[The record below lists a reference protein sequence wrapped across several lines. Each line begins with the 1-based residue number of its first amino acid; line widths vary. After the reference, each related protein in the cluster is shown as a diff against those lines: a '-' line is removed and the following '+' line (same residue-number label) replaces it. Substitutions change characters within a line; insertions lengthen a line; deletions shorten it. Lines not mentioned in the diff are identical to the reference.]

1 MIVYQNSSQLFKK
14 NSYFHLERCSR
25 QSSLHWH
32 SALEF
37 IYIVDGSLKVNMNG
51 KIVTAK
57 AGEIAVVNSSI
68 VHSSTKA
75 EENFDY
81 FFLITDD
88 NFFKSNGLASD
99 LTTFAPLINTDK
111 ARELFEKII
120 RESESGDDFSNAA
133 VLSAIMEF
141 FVYLN
146 RNHAQQTEPS
156 PETEAKKVAMVRATI
171 TYLMEHYK
179 ERLTIDEIADNMH
192 FSKSY
197 LSHSFKE
204 ITHYSLINYIN
215 LLRCQNAR
223 TMMISGSSI
232 AEAATECGFSELS
245 YFTRVFKKTMGSLPS
260 AIDKEL

>member
-1 MIVYQNSSQLFKK
+1 MILYQNSTQLFKN

-25 QSSLHWH
+25 QPSLHWH

-37 IYIVDGSLKVNMNG
+37 LYILDGSVTVNMNG

-57 AGEIAVVNSSI
+57 AGEIAVVNSYI
-68 VHSSTKA
+68 VHSTTKA
-75 EENFDY
+75 EENIDY
-81 FFLITDD
+81 FFLVTDD

-99 LTTFAPLINTDK
+99 LTFFDPLINTDK

-120 RESESGDDFSNAA
+120 RESESADDFSNAA

-146 RNHAQQTEPS
+146 RNHTQRKEPS
-156 PETEAKKVAMVRATI
+156 PEAEAKKVAMVRATI
-171 TYLMEHYK
+171 TYLMEHCK
-179 ERLTIDEIADNMH
+179 EHLTIDEIANNMH

-223 TMMISGSSI
+223 TMMIGGASI

-245 YFTRVFKKTMGSLPS
+245 YFTRVFKKTMGVLPS
-260 AIDKEL
+260 AIEREL

>member
-1 MIVYQNSSQLFKK
+1 MIFYQNPSQLFTK
-14 NSYFHLERCSR
+14 NAYFHLERCSR
-25 QSSLHWH
+25 QPSLHWH

-37 IYIVDGSLKVNMNG
+37 LYILEGSVTVNMNG
-51 KIVTAK
+51 KKVTAK

-68 VHSSTKA
+68 VHSTTKA

-88 NFFKSNGLASD
+88 NFLKANKLTSD
-99 LTTFAPLINTDK
+99 QTNFESLINTDK

-120 RESESGDDFSNAA
+120 CESKKEDDFSNAA

-146 RNHAQQTEPS
+146 RNHTQTKELFPDA
-156 PETEAKKVAMVRATI
+156 EAKKVAMVRATI

-179 ERLTIDEIADNMH
+179 ERLTIDEIANKMH

-223 TMMISGSSI
+223 TMMIGGESI
-232 AEAATECGFSELS
+232 TVAASECGFSDIS
-245 YFTRVFKKTMGSLPS
+245 YFTRVFKKTMGTLPS
-260 AIDKEL
+260 AVGREL

>member
-1 MIVYQNSSQLFKK
+1 MIFYQNSSQLFKK

-25 QSSLHWH
+25 QPSLHWH
-32 SALEF
+32 SAIEF
-37 IYIVDGSLKVNMNG
+37 LYIINGGVKVNMNG

-57 AGEIAVVNSSI
+57 AGEITVVNSSI
-68 VHSSTKA
+68 VHSTTKA

-88 NFFKSNGLASD
+88 NFLKLNGLLSD
-99 LTTFAPLINTDK
+99 LTVFDPLINTDK
-111 ARELFEKII
+111 ARKLFEKII
-120 RESESGDDFSNAA
+120 RESKTSDDFSNAA

-146 RNHAQQTEPS
+146 RNHTQRSEPS
-156 PETEAKKVAMVRATI
+156 PDAEAKKVAMVRATI
-171 TYLMEHYK
+171 TYLMENYK
-179 ERLTIDEIADNMH
+179 ERLTIDEIANNMH

-223 TMMISGSSI
+223 TMMIEGSSI
-232 AEAATECGFSELS
+232 AEAATECGFSEVS
-245 YFTRVFKKTMGSLPS
+245 YFTRVFKKTMGTLPS
-260 AIDKEL
+260 AIYGEI